1 MNGMEPRNP
10 SSMPAPEAWSRASG
24 DPGLA
29 ALAGE
34 VAGLQPD
41 LDGPFRRRLHLLITL
56 LLTAQAEGS
65 TRLPLA
71 GPELEARHLAFGEA
85 PVDWAAFLDDP
96 RLGPLVGGP
105 EDGRPLVRLGMNLAS
120 LRMVASERAVLARI
134 RAMGAVSGPA
144 LEAPEALLS
153 QPLPLSPEQRTAV
166 AGALGGALTL
176 ITGGPGTGK
185 TAILSALVRSLLA
198 SGLEADQIAL
208 AAPTGRAAQRMGQ
221 ALAGIEGAGLPEPR
235 TLHRLL
241 GWDGRSRRFRHGP
254 GRPLRVRALLID
266 EASMVGLELM
276 EALLGA
282 LPAGAKLVLLG
293 DADQLPS
300 VEAGAVFRDLVAAWP
315 QRTFRLT
322 HSHRMDAADPGGR
335 AILAAARAI
344 GEGRGPELEAAS
356 ADGPFGAPGIS
367 TRPADEASLKAFLG
381 AWLGASLDLAPPT
394 LHLQEGGL
402 GMEDAATLAGL
413 LARFEPVRLLCL
425 LREGPSLR
433 SSDGI
438 NAYLHAE
445 AAKRLRLD
453 SQSPFLPGEPVM
465 ARHNDYARGL
475 FNGDQGL
482 VVRVIR
488 EGGPRLEAVFPR
500 PEGPLFFPLD
510 AIQAG
515 LEHAYALTVHKAQG
529 SEFERVA
536 LVLPEGD
543 HPLLTREILYTALTR
558 AKRSVIILGDPALL
572 ALGASR
578 PMRREG
584 GFGGLNQGLRGDL
597 PCR

>member
-1 MNGMEPRNP
+1 MTNRLPRNP
-10 SSMPAPEAWSRASG
+10 PLAPEAWLRASG
-24 DPGLA
+24 DPGLV

-34 VAGLQPD
+34 VAGLLPD

-65 TRLPLA
+65 TRLPLE
-71 GPELEARHLAFGEA
+71 GPELEARHLAFGEG

-105 EDGRPLVRLGMNLAS
+105 EDGRPLLRLGTQLAS
-120 LRMVASERAVLARI
+120 LRMVASERAVLAHI
-134 RAMGAVSGPA
+134 RALGTVSGSVFPV
-144 LEAPEALLS
+144 PEALLNH
-153 QPLPLSPEQRTAV
+153 PVALSPEQRGAV
-166 AGALGGALTL
+166 AGALDGALTL

-185 TAILSALVRSLLA
+185 TAILSALVRALLA

-208 AAPTGRAAQRMGQ
+208 AAPTGRAAQHMAQGMGQ
-221 ALAGIEGAGLPEPR
+221 ALSAAEGTGLAEPR

-282 LPAGAKLVLLG
+282 LPEGARLVLLG

-300 VEAGAVFRDLVAAWP
+300 VEAGTVFRDLVAAWP
-315 QRTFRLT
+315 LRTFRLT

-335 AILAAARAI
+335 AILEAARAI
-344 GEGRGPELEAAS
+344 GEGRAPALEAISSGA
-356 ADGPFGAPGIS
+356 PLGAPGIC
-367 TRPADEASLKAFLG
+367 TGPADEASLKAFLG

-394 LHLQEGGL
+394 LRLREGAL
-402 GMEDAATLAGL
+402 GAEEAAALAAL

-438 NAYLHAE
+438 NAYLHGE
-445 AAKRLRLD
+445 AAKWMRLD
-453 SQSPFLPGEPVM
+453 AQSPFLPGEPVM
-465 ARHNDYARGL
+465 ARHNDYTRGL

-482 VVRVIR
+482 VVRVLR
-488 EGGPRLEAVFPR
+488 EGASRLEAVFPR

-510 AIQAG
+510 AIQLG
-515 LEHAYALTVHKAQG
+515 LEHSYALTVHKAQG

-558 AKRSVIILGDPALL
+558 AKRSVTILGDPALL

-584 GFGGLNQGLRGDL
+584 GLGFGA
-597 PCR
+597 